1 MPKQKWEKGA
11 LGGAALLAG
20 AALLSK
26 LIGTLQKIP
35 LQNIAG
41 DRVFGIYN
49 AVYPFYQLMLVL
61 ATAGLPVAVAI
72 RTASL
77 LEEGDKQGARRAGA
91 AGVLLLSVL
100 GAAGFAMLWTGA
112 SAFADLIG
120 DSSAAAS
127 IRAVAAALWVVP
139 AMAAL
144 RGYTQGMGDMR
155 PTAWSQLIEQ
165 LVRVAAMLLLLDLG
179 WSAGWDD
186 SSLAA
191 GAMSGSFFGGVAGL
205 LLMIRMAAGR
215 RGQADLAG
223 AAGKVDQADL
233 TEAAEGRVPLVGR
246 LAAMGTEMR
255 RLAVLALPVALGA
268 IVAPV
273 LGAVDA
279 FTVPRLLA
287 AAGSSPAE
295 AMSGFGLYSRGQPLV
310 QLVSMVAGAAAGA
323 LVPALVRQRRSRP
336 EAAAAQA
343 RLAMRAA
350 WLIGLASAAGLVLL
364 AEPLNVMFYTDA
376 QETGTLALVCG
387 TALFAAVTAVS
398 APVLQGLGAV
408 RAPVILLLLAALIKA
423 ALNAALVPPLGI
435 AGAAWAG
442 IAATGAAALLGA
454 LAA

>member
-215 RGQADLAG
+215 RGQADLTEAAG
-223 AAGKVDQADL
+223 RRDQADLAEASGRRDQADLAEAAGRRDQAGLAGVAGKVDQADL
-233 TEAAEGRVPLVGR
+233 TEAAGRRDQADLAGVAGRRDQADLAGAAGRKDQADLAGAAEGRVPLVGR
-246 LAAMGTEMR
+246 LAAMGTEIR

-310 QLVSMVAGAAAGA
+310 QLVSMVAGAATGA

-336 EAAAAQA
+336 EAAAAQ
-343 RLAMRAA
+343 
-350 WLIGLASAAGLVLL
+350 
-364 AEPLNVMFYTDA
+364 
-376 QETGTLALVCG
+376 
-387 TALFAAVTAVS
+387 
-398 APVLQGLGAV
+398 
-408 RAPVILLLLAALIKA
+408 
-423 ALNAALVPPLGI
+423 
-435 AGAAWAG
+435 
-442 IAATGAAALLGA
+442 
-454 LAA
+454 